1 MDLVCVFE
9 HSEHFQ
15 RVNQQVLQSHHQRR
29 GHSRLYT
36 VFKVLLLTMRS
47 SSFEAVLAALDVTCG
62 SVIDEPVSEGE
73 T

>member
-1 MDLVCVFE
+1 MGLVCVFE

-15 RVNQQVLQSHHQRR
+15 CVNQHVLQSHHQRR
-29 GHSRLYT
+29 GHSRLDT
-36 VFKVLLLTMRS
+36 VFQVLLLTMHS

>member
-1 MDLVCVFE
+1 MGLVCVFE

-15 RVNQQVLQSHHQRR
+15 CVISIYCNLITKEEA
-29 GHSRLYT
+29 RLDT
-36 VFKVLLLTMRS
+36 VFQVLLLTMRS
-47 SSFEAVLAALDVTCG
+47 PSFEAVLAALDVTCG

>member
-1 MDLVCVFE
+1 MGLVCVFE

-15 RVNQQVLQSHHQRR
+15 CVNQHLLQYHHQRR
-29 GHSRLYT
+29 GHSRLDT
-36 VFKVLLLTMRS
+36 VFRVLFLTMRS
-47 SSFEAVLAALDVTCG
+47 PSFEAALDVTCG